1 VIGVEELEQLR
12 QAARGV
18 YVDPLLQRWIVDL
31 VRATREDDAVSNG
44 ASVRGSLGLERTAR
58 AWALLDGR
66 EFVVPEDV
74 ERLFAPVLLH
84 RITFTPAFLAEVRST
99 GWESAAE
106 GFQEACLLR
115 APRPVL
121 DRYPS

>member
-1 VIGVEELEQLR
+1 MITVDELDRVR
-12 QAARGV
+12 QAARTV
-18 YVDPLLQRWIVDL
+18 YVDSLLQRWIVDL
-31 VRATREDDAVSNG
+31 VRVTRDDDAVSNG

-58 AWALLDGR
+58 AWALLNGR

-74 ERLFAPVLLH
+74 ERLFGPVLLH

-99 GWESAAE
+99 GWEAAADA
-106 GFQEACLLR
+106 FQEACLRR